1 PVHARYALEF
11 GILCGNADPL
21 VLRGRAAEIIPFLR
35 EALWIVL
42 AYDKQNAIAWTGTA
56 FALRGV
62 GLVTAAHVFT
72 EAKDDISKWS
82 VVRGS
87 APFDEIPISAYVHQ
101 PGIDLAVVTT
111 KAQSRAVLQRS
122 DEPYVNGGDVAVVG
136 FPNWHSIGDQPV
148 RVAVK
153 TI

>member
-1 PVHARYALEF
+1 RETRRGSSPSLREHVLGKLSFLETIRGKGDPVHARYALEF

-101 PGIDLAVVTT
+101 
-111 KAQSRAVLQRS
+111 
-122 DEPYVNGGDVAVVG
+122 
-136 FPNWHSIGDQPV
+136 
-148 RVAVK
+148 
-153 TI
+153 